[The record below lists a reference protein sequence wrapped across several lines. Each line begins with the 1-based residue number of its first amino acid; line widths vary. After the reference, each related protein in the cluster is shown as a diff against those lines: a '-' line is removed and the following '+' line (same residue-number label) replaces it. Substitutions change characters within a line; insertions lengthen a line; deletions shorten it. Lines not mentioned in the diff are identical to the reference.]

1 MDKHSES
8 VCRST
13 VWNLLSIA
21 SRVWPAVSC
30 QVPCVGGGCS
40 LLCAQSAIPDVDGVM
55 HCMPKLPL
63 AREAHDASAQFSD
76 RAVDT
81 GRHKGHMWKGMLR
94 GNRWTCNNGKKIAPC
109 WETASPEGA
118 MPEQGSIK
126 KQGSMEENE

>member
-1 MDKHSES
+1 MFKVDFVMDKHSES

-13 VWNLLSIA
+13 VWNLLGIA

-81 GRHKGHMWKGMLR
+81 HGEAQRTHVQGDVV
-94 GNRWTCNNGKKIAPC
+94 GK
-109 WETASPEGA
+109 
-118 MPEQGSIK
+118 Q
-126 KQGSMEENE
+126 MEIQ